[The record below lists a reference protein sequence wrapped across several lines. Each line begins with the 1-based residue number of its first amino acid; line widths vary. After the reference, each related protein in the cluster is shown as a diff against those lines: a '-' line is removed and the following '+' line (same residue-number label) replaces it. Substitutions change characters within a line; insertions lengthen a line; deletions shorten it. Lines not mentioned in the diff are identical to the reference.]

1 MATAK
6 KNQKKVQPL
15 KDATPC
21 FQKGDLAV
29 YPAHGVG
36 RIESIETRVINNE
49 THEFYML
56 KVLESSMLIMV
67 PVANVKTVGLRNII
81 QVEDIA
87 AIYDVL
93 ADTQSTPTDTQTWN
107 RRYREYMEK
116 IKTGSLHDVAAVF
129 RDLYLLKST
138 KDLSFGERKLFDT
151 ATSLLVKE
159 LSTAK
164 KTDETAVMTEI
175 EAVFSNGRK

>member
-6 KNQKKVQPL
+6 KIPKKNRPAEEKTL
-15 KDATPC
+15 S
-21 FQKGDLAV
+21 FRKGDLAV

-81 QVEDIA
+81 QVEEIDS
-87 AIYDVL
+87 IYAVL
-93 ADTQSTPTDTQTWN
+93 ADTKSAPTDMQTWN

-116 IKTGSLHDVAAVF
+116 IKTGSLHDVATVF
-129 RDLYLLKST
+129 RDLYLLKSS

-151 ATSLLVKE
+151 ATSLLLKE

-164 KTDETAVMTEI
+164 KADETVVMTEI
-175 EAVFSNGRK
+175 EAVFSRASR